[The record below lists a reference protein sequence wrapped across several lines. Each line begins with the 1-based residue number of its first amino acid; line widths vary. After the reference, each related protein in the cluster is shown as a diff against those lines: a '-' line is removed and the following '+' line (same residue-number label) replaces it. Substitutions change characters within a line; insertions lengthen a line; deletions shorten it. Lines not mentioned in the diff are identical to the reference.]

1 VPAIHRI
8 DPDRPERSTRTQVEN
23 GLYEIFFHTVHGT
36 GSGVIYAIDG
46 KLRGGNSAFTFTGNY
61 HNKPDMIS
69 VKVSTRRF
77 NPDPDIKSLFGFE
90 GVTLSLTGQRNGDT
104 LAFEG
109 NALQKPGLLFKAQ
122 LTRVSD

>member
-1 VPAIHRI
+1 M
-8 DPDRPERSTRTQVEN
+8 EN

-77 NPDPDIKSLFGFE
+77 NPDPDLKSLFGFE

-104 LAFEG
+104 VDFEG